1 MDGHTPV
8 RTWVPQIGLGVLL
21 KGKGPG
27 VEKGEVGGGDG
38 KWIWEELEG
47 RMESECDQY
56 TLYEFS

>member
-27 VEKGEVGGGDG
+27 VEKGEVGGGRWEVDLGGVRG
-38 KWIWEELEG
+38 KNGE
-47 RMESECDQY
+47 
-56 TLYEFS
+56 

>member
-27 VEKGEVGGGDG
+27 VEKGEVGGGEMG
-38 KWIWEELEG
+38 SGSG
-47 RMESECDQY
+47 RS
-56 TLYEFS
+56 